1 MNIVLYGVSADIA
14 EKIAG
19 RCDLK
24 VINTVEEIDGMGS
37 VLLVP
42 PKRDLR
48 QLLAFYNA
56 MAVREDKI
64 DAVVVCGFESCA
76 AFSTVQYCTPPG
88 KFFPP
93 GRDSEPGKRKRNSA
107 GLPMSPVRVG
117 SIPDSFLSPF
127 GADVEEYFE
136 IYPRHGA
143 SQHGNILFVEEV
155 FDGGLDRKI
164 GPAYGKQLLESHVV
178 HQVVGDVAR
187 VGECVARHGE
197 PLAVIAPLV

>member
-19 RCDLK
+19 RYGLK

-76 AFSTVQYCTPPG
+76 ASSTVQYCPSPG

-93 GRDSEPGKRKRNSA
+93 GRDSEPGNWTRNRNSA
-107 GLPMSPVRVG
+107 GLPTSLCGSDQSLAFFFPHLGRMSRNI
-117 SIPDSFLSPF
+117 SKFIPGIGRPSTETYSSSKRFLTAALAEKSAQRAENSFSSVTSF
-127 GADVEEYFE
+127 
-136 IYPRHGA
+136 IR
-143 SQHGNILFVEEV
+143 
-155 FDGGLDRKI
+155 
-164 GPAYGKQLLESHVV
+164 
-178 HQVVGDVAR
+178 
-187 VGECVARHGE
+187 
-197 PLAVIAPLV
+197 